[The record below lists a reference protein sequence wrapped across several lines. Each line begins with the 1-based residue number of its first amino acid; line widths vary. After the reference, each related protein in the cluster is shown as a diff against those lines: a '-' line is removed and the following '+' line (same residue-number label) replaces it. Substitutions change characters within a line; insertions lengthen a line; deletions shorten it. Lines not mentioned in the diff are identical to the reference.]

1 MINFSDRI
9 TEYPQRYTMTNN
21 ADGSVTLTPKPGT
34 VTNAGTV
41 LNRVNMM
48 ALQGFGACDTVFNSD
63 GSISETFQDGSV
75 KKTVFNSN
83 GSITETFRSG
93 TQTMNKITN
102 FNEDGSISEV
112 IS

>member
-9 TEYPQRYTMTNN
+9 SEYPQRYTMTNN

-34 VTNAGTV
+34 VTNSGTV

-48 ALQGFGACDTVFNSD
+48 AVQGFGDCNTVFNSD

-75 KKTVFNSN
+75 KKTVFNSD

-93 TQTMNKITN
+93 TQTMTKTTT
-102 FNEDGSISEV
+102 FNSDGSITEAV
-112 IS
+112 